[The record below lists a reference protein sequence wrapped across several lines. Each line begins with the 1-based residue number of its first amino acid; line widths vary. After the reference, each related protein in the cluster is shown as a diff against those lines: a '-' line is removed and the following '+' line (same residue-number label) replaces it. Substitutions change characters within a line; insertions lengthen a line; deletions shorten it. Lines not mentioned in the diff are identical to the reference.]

1 MLQYGGNGS
10 KDTDRPKRIS
20 HKRRNISEFII
31 DETQIKVGQD
41 YFWIWIAIE
50 PID

>member
-1 MLQYGGNGS
+1 MLQYGNGS

-31 DETQIKVGQD
+31 DDE
-41 YFWIWIAIE
+41 
-50 PID
+50 IDK